1 MAWTNIGKQRMFET
15 WFEGSGAP
23 SEFNLM
29 AATSA
34 VAFSASTVYVSS
46 IFQVSSGGGYPVSG
60 LVVDRTG
67 ASGFVVTVSATGVEN
82 YAIADL
88 TGLYRL
94 SATTV
99 AGIQDVNVIML
110 TDGFDG
116 PAAGREIYA
125 YWDTGSDVD
134 VGNNS
139 TLTINTASLKGT

>member
-29 AATSA
+29 AATSGT
-34 VAFSASTVYVSS
+34 AFTASTVYVSS
-46 IFQVSSGGGYPVSG
+46 ISEVSGGGYPVSG

-67 ASGFVVTVSATGVEN
+67 VSGFLVTSGVD
-82 YAIADL
+82 YAIANL
-88 TGLYRL
+88 TGSYVL
-94 SATTV
+94 SATTA
-99 AGIQDVNVIML
+99 AGIQNVNVIML
-110 TDGFDG
+110 TDNG
-116 PAAGREIYA
+116 PKEGREVYA

-134 VGNNS
+134 VGENS